1 MLLLMLLTSIT
12 LYLVAANMALLAAGW
27 RSLPSQVPP
36 PSSSSSFL
44 SPLISSFSFLS
55 SCSSFLSPLLSSFSS
70 PLLPSSSLTQSAG
83 AALLGATSLSSLG
96 VVGVVIEVVVIAYLF
111 LTRCPGS
118 RYFGGG
124 GYVLCFV
131 CGGVDALSWWW
142 WWLCDVSW

>member
-27 RSLPSQVPP
+27 RSLPS
-36 PSSSSSFL
+36 
-44 SPLISSFSFLS
+44 
-55 SCSSFLSPLLSSFSS
+55 
-70 PLLPSSSLTQSAG
+70 QSAG